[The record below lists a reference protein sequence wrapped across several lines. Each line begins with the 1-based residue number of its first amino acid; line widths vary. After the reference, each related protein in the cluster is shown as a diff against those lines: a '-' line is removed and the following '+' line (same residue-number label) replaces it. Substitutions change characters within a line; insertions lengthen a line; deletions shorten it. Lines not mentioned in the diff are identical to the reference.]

1 MTLVLKSRA
10 LLIERYRSVVDNDRG
25 HSIVIDLPFEQGGS
39 DTGPT
44 SLELAVMGL
53 AGCVVTI
60 YTLIASKRR
69 FKLEKMEVEVEA
81 EKPEG
86 EKTITKIRG
95 NIKILAED
103 RKEAET
109 VLRLTLE
116 NCPVGVL
123 FEKAGVHPEW
133 NITIDQKQTPQQ

>member
-10 LLIERYRSVVDNDRG
+10 IYVEGYRSIVDNDRG

-44 SLELAVMGL
+44 SLELVVMSL

-69 FKLEKMEVEVEA
+69 FKFKSIEVEVEA

-95 NIKILAED
+95 DIKILAED

-123 FEKAGVHPEW
+123 LEKAGIHPEW
-133 NITIDQKQTPQQ
+133 NITIE